1 MIPSALKQLS
11 LQSAPALTA
20 AYASLAHDFNPL
32 HLDESFASQTPFG
45 GPIVHG
51 SMSLVLL
58 LNAIEATFG
67 AASMPQDLD
76 IRFTAPV
83 RVGQRITAGGERT
96 EDGFSVWVRTDDG
109 REVLSGSLRIATPE

>member
-1 MIPSALKQLS
+1 MTPSALKQLS
-11 LQSAPALTA
+11 LQSDPALTA

-67 AASMPQDLD
+67 AATSPQDLD

>member
-1 MIPSALKQLS
+1 MTPSALKQLS
-11 LQSAPALTA
+11 LQSDPALTA
-20 AYASLAHDFNPL
+20 AYANLAHDFNPL
-32 HLDESFASQTPFG
+32 HLDQAFASQTPFG

-67 AASMPQDLD
+67 TAATQQDLD

-83 RVGQRITAGGERT
+83 RVGERITAGGDRT
-96 EDGFSVWVRTDDG
+96 DDGFSVWVRTDDG
-109 REVLSGSLRIATPE
+109 KDVLSGTLRIASPE